1 MPSFKSHLFAFI
13 LKHTRKKA
21 FRSAEGLHAWIA
33 KSRPTQDHRPPEKIA
48 PRLAVETREVNGF
61 PVYEVR
67 AKGRQGSRRLLYLHG
82 GAYCFE
88 MTPFHWNLVAE
99 LAERLDAHVTVPIY
113 PLAPEHRFDD
123 IYGMTRQVYRQVA
136 DEGGDFAIAG
146 DSAGGNMALV
156 LTMMAASEGWP
167 RPSRLALLS
176 PGVDMTLTDPATR
189 EAAKTDPWLDI
200 EGGRESVRIYAGDLD
215 VADWRISPAH
225 GDLTALPP
233 TLIFSGTRDLLY
245 PDTVT
250 FARKARQ
257 AGIDVNLVVGEGMI
271 HVWPLLPMPEARTAR
286 DRMVTFLTS
295 PTPPSSRPS
304 KARAG
309 TH

>member
-33 KSRPTQDHRPPEKIA
+33 KSRPKQDHRPPEKIA
-48 PRLAVETREVNGF
+48 QRLAVETREVNGC

-67 AKGRQGSRRLLYLHG
+67 AKGKQSSRRLLYLHG

-156 LTMMAASEGWP
+156 LTMMAAAEGWP

-215 VADWRISPAH
+215 FADWRISPAY
-225 GDLTALPP
+225 GDLTALPR

-250 FARKARQ
+250 FADKARQ
-257 AGIDVNLVVGEGMI
+257 AGRDVDLVVGEGMI
-271 HVWPLLPMPEARTAR
+271 HVWPLLPTPEARTAR
-286 DRMVTFLTS
+286 DRMVEFLAS
-295 PTPPSSRPS
+295 
-304 KARAG
+304 
-309 TH
+309 